1 MFESIEE
8 QFDFIDECLRAY
20 GRICPDS
27 PATRVMGLDPQLR
40 RNISDL
46 SMLLKIF
53 KDLTIDSQSRD
64 SSISF
69 IPFYCS
75 VVLRTYEEARKPASR
90 NFIKSFAE
98 TLESQFL
105 ERITTHYG
113 ASTVYDPSGGESDD
127 EQSISA
133 IDSIDRWMLESHQS
147 DGFIRFEDSSETE
160 DSNPDS
166 SQTESE
172 ENETSQNSFEAFYN
186 GRNLSFSSPD

>member
-1 MFESIEE
+1 MVARWNTIQLMFESIEE
-8 QFDFIDECLRAY
+8 QFYFIDECLRAY
-20 GRICPDS
+20 GRIYPDS

-75 VVLRTYEEARKPASR
+75 VVLRTCGEARKMASS
-90 NFIKSFAE
+90 NFFKSFVE

-105 ERITTHYG
+105 ERITRH
-113 ASTVYDPSGGESDD
+113 
-127 EQSISA
+127 
-133 IDSIDRWMLESHQS
+133 
-147 DGFIRFEDSSETE
+147 
-160 DSNPDS
+160 
-166 SQTESE
+166 
-172 ENETSQNSFEAFYN
+172 
-186 GRNLSFSSPD
+186 

>member
-1 MFESIEE
+1 MFN
-8 QFDFIDECLRAY
+8 
-20 GRICPDS
+20 P
-27 PATRVMGLDPQLR
+27 
-40 RNISDL
+40 
-46 SMLLKIF
+46 
-53 KDLTIDSQSRD
+53 
-64 SSISF
+64 SS
-69 IPFYCS
+69 
-75 VVLRTYEEARKPASR
+75 
-90 NFIKSFAE
+90 
-98 TLESQFL
+98 
-105 ERITTHYG
+105 
-113 ASTVYDPSGGESDD
+113 GESDD